1 MEPAVRSGTADAP
14 VAAAVDGVVSRRALF
29 ERLGAAGR
37 VTDVSAPPGSGKT
50 LLLQSWIGQAGL
62 AGRAAWVAVPGGE
75 RDPQQFWIAVADA
88 LRGTAA
94 ASALVRP
101 LTAAPDLDGWAI
113 VERLLTDLARL
124 EDRIWLVVDDVH
136 ELAATDAL
144 AQLELLV
151 MRAPP
156 ELRFVLATRHDL
168 RLGLHRLR
176 LAGELTEIRAADL
189 RFTLEEARA
198 LFDAAGVQL
207 PESAVALLHARTEGW
222 AAGLRLAALSLAG
235 HPDPARFAA
244 EFSGSERTVADYLL
258 AEVLERQSE
267 QVRRLLLRTSVAERV
282 SGELADLLT
291 GASGGERVLQD
302 LERAGAFVVSL
313 DAGRSWFRYHQ
324 MFADL
329 LQLELRRTAPGEL
342 PALHRAAAGWF
353 AGHGYPVEA
362 VRHAQAAGDWSL
374 AARLLSDTWL
384 SLALDGQQ
392 DTAHELL
399 AGFPGGVA
407 AGDPELIALVAADEL
422 NRGSLAEAEGHL
434 ARAASELGSV
444 PAQQRGRFQV
454 TLGILRLFLGRQRG
468 DVPAVAEEAQRLLA
482 PVEAADAADPGLGGE
497 RRALALISLG
507 TAQTWTY
514 RNEEAERHLQQ
525 GVAVAG
531 RIGRPYLELTGL
543 AYLAQI
549 AIFRSYTVAAQ
560 RGRQAIELAQRHG
573 WGGDHAAGVAYL
585 VLAGAAVA
593 QGRLAEAES
602 WLERAG
608 QTLRTEAEPAAG
620 MRLHYARGLL
630 ELARGRNEEALSAV
644 QAAERLA
651 GTLVTP
657 HTFAPMIPATM
668 LPALTRL
675 GQTERAEAALAG
687 LDARERQSAEM
698 RAALASLRLAQH
710 DPQAA
715 TAALAPVIDGSVRPG
730 LPAIVVVALLL
741 EAMARDALGDPDAA
755 GRALERALDLAEP
768 DHVLIPFLLHP
779 VPGLLQRQA
788 RHATAH
794 AALIAEI
801 LSLLAGTSRPAAPPG
816 GQLRSLR
823 EPLSQAETRVL
834 RYLPTSLSMPEIAGQ
849 LHLPVNSAR
858 THMRHIYAKLGTN
871 RRHEAVERARTLGL
885 LAPSTRAFEAE
896 YAVGRTLDL
905 ARVPAALGHQDA
917 AAGQAGV
924 ADEASQVMQ
933 AGREGQ
939 RAGALA
945 TDLDTAVSAEAVTVL
960 TPRELDVLK
969 LVAQG
974 LSNADIARRLV
985 LSDHTVH
992 RHLANILRKLS
1003 LSSRAAAA
1011 AWGVRT
1017 GLV

>member
-37 VTDVSAPPGSGKT
+37 VTGVSAPPGSGKT
-50 LLLQSWIGQAGL
+50 LLLRSWTGQAAL

-151 MRAPP
+151 MRAPA

-235 HPDPARFAA
+235 HPDPARFAT

-342 PALHRAAAGWF
+342 PALHQAAAGWF

-407 AGDPELIALVAADEL
+407 AGDPELIALVAADEM

-454 TLGILRLFLGRQRG
+454 TLGILRPSRPPSGW
-468 DVPAVAEEAQRLLA
+468 PA
-482 PVEAADAADPGLGGE
+482 
-497 RRALALISLG
+497 
-507 TAQTWTY
+507 
-514 RNEEAERHLQQ
+514 
-525 GVAVAG
+525 
-531 RIGRPYLELTGL
+531 
-543 AYLAQI
+543 
-549 AIFRSYTVAAQ
+549 RS
-560 RGRQAIELAQRHG
+560 
-573 WGGDHAAGVAYL
+573 
-585 VLAGAAVA
+585 
-593 QGRLAEAES
+593 S
-602 WLERAG
+602 P
-608 QTLRTEAEPAAG
+608 RTP
-620 MRLHYARGLL
+620 
-630 ELARGRNEEALSAV
+630 
-644 QAAERLA
+644 
-651 GTLVTP
+651 
-657 HTFAPMIPATM
+657 
-668 LPALTRL
+668 
-675 GQTERAEAALAG
+675 
-687 LDARERQSAEM
+687 
-698 RAALASLRLAQH
+698 SLR
-710 DPQAA
+710 
-715 TAALAPVIDGSVRPG
+715 
-730 LPAIVVVALLL
+730 
-741 EAMARDALGDPDAA
+741 
-755 GRALERALDLAEP
+755 
-768 DHVLIPFLLHP
+768 
-779 VPGLLQRQA
+779 
-788 RHATAH
+788 
-794 AALIAEI
+794 
-801 LSLLAGTSRPAAPPG
+801 
-816 GQLRSLR
+816 
-823 EPLSQAETRVL
+823 
-834 RYLPTSLSMPEIAGQ
+834 
-849 LHLPVNSAR
+849 
-858 THMRHIYAKLGTN
+858 
-871 RRHEAVERARTLGL
+871 
-885 LAPSTRAFEAE
+885 
-896 YAVGRTLDL
+896 
-905 ARVPAALGHQDA
+905 
-917 AAGQAGV
+917 
-924 ADEASQVMQ
+924 
-933 AGREGQ
+933 
-939 RAGALA
+939 
-945 TDLDTAVSAEAVTVL
+945 
-960 TPRELDVLK
+960 
-969 LVAQG
+969 
-974 LSNADIARRLV
+974 
-985 LSDHTVH
+985 
-992 RHLANILRKLS
+992 
-1003 LSSRAAAA
+1003 
-1011 AWGVRT
+1011 
-1017 GLV
+1017 